1 MKENSSQPSLLTA
14 LTPVLAL
21 LFGFALLQ
29 MGNTLQGT
37 LLSVR
42 GGLEGFSP
50 SEIGFVG
57 SGFWAGLIL
66 GSLYADTLI
75 RTVGHTRTFA
85 ALASLASAAPLLH
98 LMAVDPILWVLVR
111 MLTGFCFAGLFM
123 VVESWLNGAASS
135 AIRGQI
141 LSIYGMT
148 GLIAGVSGQLLLPVA
163 DPSGFM
169 LFCIVS
175 VTISIALV
183 PVALSRAAAPASS
196 SGEAGLSLPRLY
208 RQSPFGLVA
217 AFLCGF
223 STGSFFALGPLFA
236 QRLGFAEGG
245 IALFMASASLGG
257 FAMTWPLGW
266 LSDRRDRRS
275 LIVTIAIVAA
285 AVMTAMLTLLPS
297 DLPEGA
303 MYVLAFIFGGV
314 VIPTLSLVIAHVND
328 KVGPGGFVAASAG
341 LLIVQGAGAVA
352 GPILAGFAMS
362 AFGGRGLPGAII
374 IAQVAIAL
382 WGLHRMR
389 QRAAPLEKEAFLV
402 MGPEAV
408 GTELVSVAQE
418 AELHKAP

>member
-1 MKENSSQPSLLTA
+1 MKENSSRPSLLTA

-57 SGFWAGLIL
+57 AGFWAGLIL
-66 GSLYADTLI
+66 GSLYADGLI
-75 RTVGHTRTFA
+75 RAVGHARTFA

-98 LMAVDPILWVLVR
+98 LMAVDPFLWVLVR

-163 DPSGFM
+163 DASGFM

-236 QRLGFAEGG
+236 QRLGFTEGG

-285 AVMTAMLTLLPS
+285 AIMTAMLTLLPS
-297 DLPEGA
+297 DLPEGS

-328 KVGPGGFVAASAG
+328 KVEPGEFVAASAG

-362 AFGGRGLPGAII
+362 AFGGRGLPGVIV
-374 IAQVAIAL
+374 IAQIAIAL

-389 QRAAPLEKEAFLV
+389 QRSAPQEKEAFLV

-408 GTELVSVAQE
+408 GTELVAVAQE
-418 AELHKAP
+418 AEGQKAL